1 MEPQASQSERF
12 YPRPLQYLSGH
23 LDKLIKGRLWLKV
36 IIGMLLGIATGILL
50 GPTIGLVEARTASII
65 GNWFALPGQLFLI
78 LIQMIVIPLVFAS
91 VIRGLA
97 AGGDMEQLRRL
108 GLRVAIYFILT
119 TTVAISIG
127 LAVALI
133 IKPGQYI
140 DSQMVQQAMGSGQT
154 SSMLPSETMAMPGLE
169 ELPQKLI
176 TILPSNPLTS
186 MVEGQML
193 QVVLFAI
200 IFGMALVMMAPQQAR
215 PLLDVL
221 GSLLEVCM
229 TVVRVAMRL
238 APYAVFGLMT
248 QLTTKIGLDALL
260 GMAVYVGTV
269 LLGLMILL
277 CFYLAL
283 AFFIG
288 RIRPG
293 DFLGSAREVMLLA
306 FSTSSSA
313 AVLPL
318 TLKTAQ
324 DKLHT
329 RNSVSQFVVP
339 LGATINMD
347 GTALYQGVAAI
358 FLAQVFGVDIGT
370 GGLLLIIITAVGAS
384 IGAPATPGVGI
395 VILAL
400 VLESVNIPVAGIALI
415 LGVDR
420 MLDMSRTSINV
431 CGDLTACTVMNRWLP
446 DESGSLVT
454 DTEPAIEPPSIAE

>member
-1 MEPQASQSERF
+1 MAAQDNQTGGF

-23 LDKLIKGRLWLKV
+23 LEKLIKGRLWLKV
-36 IIGMLLGIATGILL
+36 IIGMVLGITTGILL
-50 GPTIGLVEARTASII
+50 GPTVGLVEPRTASTI
-65 GNWFALPGQLFLI
+65 GNWLALPGQLFLI

-97 AGGDMEQLRRL
+97 SGENLEQLRRL
-108 GLRVAIYFILT
+108 GLRVAIYFVLT

-127 LAVALI
+127 LTVALI

-140 DSQMVQQAMGSGQT
+140 NSEMVQQTMGAGQAVA
-154 SSMLPSETMAMPGLE
+154 LPTETLAMPGLE

-176 TILPSNPLTS
+176 TVLPSNPLTS

-193 QVVLFAI
+193 QVVLFAV
-200 IFGMALVMMAPQQAR
+200 IFGMALVMMSSQQSR

-260 GMAVYVGTV
+260 GMAVYVATV
-269 LLGLMILL
+269 LLGLTLLL
-277 CFYLAL
+277 CFYLVL
-283 AFFIG
+283 VLVIG
-288 RIRPG
+288 RSRPG
-293 DFLGSAREVMLLA
+293 HFLGAAREVMLLA

-324 DKLHT
+324 DKLHI
-329 RNSVSQFVVP
+329 RSSISQFVVP

-370 GGLLLIIITAVGAS
+370 GGMLLIIITAVGAS

-395 VILAL
+395 VILAM

-420 MLDMSRTSINV
+420 ILDMSRTSVNV
-431 CGDLTACTVMNRWLP
+431 CGDLVACTVMNRWLP
-446 DESGSLVT
+446 GES
-454 DTEPAIEPPSIAE
+454 EASIAETGPAS

>member
-1 MEPQASQSERF
+1 MATRGNGARHF
-12 YPRPLQYLSGH
+12 RPRSLVYLSEY
-23 LDKLIKGRLWLKV
+23 LDKLIQGRLWLKV
-36 IIGMLLGIATGILL
+36 IIGMVLGVATGVVL
-50 GPTIGLVEARTASII
+50 GPSVGLVKPVMASAI
-65 GNWFALPGQLFLI
+65 GNWLALPGRLFLI

-91 VIRGLA
+91 VIRGLTS
-97 AGGDMEQLRRL
+97 GGSLAQLRSL
-108 GLRVAIYFILT
+108 GLRVAIYFVFT
-119 TTVAISIG
+119 TTVAIGIG
-127 LAVALI
+127 LAVALLI
-133 IKPGQYI
+133 QPGHYI
-140 DSQMVQQAMGSGQT
+140 DSAMVQQAVGSGQAA
-154 SSMLPSETMAMPGLE
+154 LPSTVPGMPTLGD
-169 ELPQKLI
+169 LPQKLV

-200 IFGMALVMMAPQQAR
+200 IFGVALVMMPREKAQPM
-215 PLLDVL
+215 LDVL

-269 LLGLMILL
+269 LLGLVLLL
-277 CFYLAL
+277 CFYLVVVL
-283 AFFIG
+283 IVG
-288 RIRPG
+288 RTRPIR
-293 DFLGSAREVMLLA
+293 FLSAAREVMLLA

-313 AVLPL
+313 AVLPV
-318 TLKTAQ
+318 TMKTAQ
-324 DKLHT
+324 EKLHI
-329 RNSVSQFVVP
+329 RPSIAQFVIP

-358 FLAQVFGVDIGT
+358 FLAQVFGVDVGT
-370 GGLLLIIITAVGAS
+370 GGMLLIIVTAVGAS

-395 VILAL
+395 VILAM

-420 MLDMSRTSINV
+420 VLDMSRTAVNV
-431 CGDLTACTVMNRWLP
+431 CGDLAASTVMDRWISP
-446 DESGSLVT
+446 V
-454 DTEPAIEPPSIAE
+454 EPEAADVSTTGHQVSTKS